1 MVVVVVVGDVVAAEG
16 CVGRTIVIVRGVVVV
31 VRSIRVIVMVMVSV
45 VGVAAVAGTKKR
57 FLDRET
63 THEDNQTTY
72 DR

>member
-1 MVVVVVVGDVVAAEG
+1 MSQ
-16 CVGRTIVIVRGVVVV
+16 RGVVVV

-45 VGVAAVAGTKKR
+45 VGVAVVAGTEKR